1 MIILDNIH
9 SLTDFKRNTS
19 AYVEKM
25 KDTKA
30 PLVLTVNGEAELV
43 VQSAKA
49 YQELLDRI
57 RQIEEELKRAKQEA
71 LQSAIAVGAKQ
82 IESGEY
88 VEYSQQSLAALS
100 RDIKARGRRRRLAHD
115 GEDNV

>member
-1 MIILDNIH
+1 MITLNNIH

-25 KDTKA
+25 KETKA

-49 YQELLDRI
+49 YQELLDRV
-57 RQIEEELKRAKQEA
+57 RQVEEELRRVKLED
-71 LQSAIAVGAKQ
+71 LQSAIAVGVKQ

-88 VEYSQQSLAALS
+88 VEYDEESLAAFS
-100 RDIKARGRRRRLAHD
+100 ADIKARGRRRKQAQD
-115 GEDNV
+115 GAA